1 MTMYLYTDGAC
12 SGNPGPGGWA
22 VVHIDPLET
31 KVLFAKYGNSP
42 KTTNNAMELRALL
55 EAFHWAA
62 EYPGDMVRIFSDSS
76 YAVKGVME
84 WMKNWEKRGWKKAD
98 GTPVLNPELWKELS
112 KLWDPT
118 KMSLTHIRGHAGI
131 FGNEQA
137 DKYAVAAR
145 DGKI

>member
-22 VVHIDPLET
+22 VVQIDTLTE
-31 KVLFAKYGNSP
+31 KVKYARYGSSP

-55 EAFHWAA
+55 EAFNWAKSY
-62 EYPGDMVRIFSDSS
+62 EGDMVRIFCDSS
-76 YAVKGVME
+76 YAVKGVLE
-84 WMKNWEKRGWKKAD
+84 WMKGWQKRGWKKAD
-98 GTPVLNPELWKELS
+98 NSPVLNPELWKQIYET
-112 KLWDPT
+112 WDPT